1 MSASSWQN
9 WARTIDFTPT
19 RLVTPKT
26 VDELREALQSAV
38 DAKLPVRVAGSG
50 HSWSLGVVPGRAPYR
65 ADGPAEGVL
74 IDLVELEPR
83 HTLRDRYLRANYFSD
98 SSGTWYLSA
107 PPGTPQGWAANNAA
121 NRRDPLHVDENEHPN
136 LALASMGP
144 APDINLGGFI
154 ANGCHGTGWQQPTV
168 VDLLAGVEL
177 LVVDAAGK
185 VEFVCY
191 AANQAVAAAMTSS
204 GAFRSAS
211 VTVDAEAMAAIR
223 VSLGA
228 MGVIT
233 KFVLQL
239 EPLFRAKHLDEYVD
253 LASVFPSDGDTSNL
267 ATLVTSSDY
276 TEIFWFPFTSQL
288 WVKRY
293 SLTAAPVQHREQVIG
308 FELITSV
315 LAKLTGGLLGGLF
328 GHWPAAAP
336 PMMNLFWVVFKALMG
351 ERRLTSFEFDG
362 DWTQSD
368 PIVEAPDAYLYQ
380 KLYFTNIVDLSYT
393 VPIVQ
398 TSSGHDFSKVMQAWN
413 DAVAQIDAMRSAG
426 QYPVNLNVHIRF
438 IENSKSLLSPANQ
451 AEPTTHTCYIE
462 FLSFSEVLSSYA
474 EYAAVVGPK
483 WASLG
488 GLPHWAKILQLVPG
502 VFADSH
508 AKLAAS
514 GNLQRFE
521 AVRERLD
528 PNGVFRNAFVDQLL
542 TGRDGVTTLPKV
554 ELGAAPDPVSLP
566 AVPRPKGGLPQSNE
580 VRRSARGAHLV
591 MDHATSLAVLSDEAH
606 HGYLLRFVEDP
617 AADELRFELLWPL
630 PPRLLAKRELSHRL
644 REFFG

>member
-1 MSASSWQN
+1 MSTSSWQN
-9 WARTIDFTPT
+9 WARTIEFTPT

-26 VDELREALQSAV
+26 VDELREALQAAV
-38 DAKLPVRVAGSG
+38 DAALPVRVAGSG
-50 HSWSLGVVPGRAPYR
+50 HSWSLGVVPGRTPYR

-83 HTLRDRYLRANYFSD
+83 HTLRDRYLKAIYFAD
-98 SSGTWYLSA
+98 QSGTWYLSA
-107 PPGTPQGWAANNAA
+107 PPGTPQGWAADNAA
-121 NRRDPLHVDENEHPN
+121 NRHDPLHVYDNEHPN

-144 APDINLGGFI
+144 APDINLGGFL

-168 VDLLAGVEL
+168 ADLLAGVEL
-177 LVVDAAGK
+177 LVVDKAGK
-185 VEFVCY
+185 VDFVGY
-191 AANQAVAAAMTSS
+191 AASDAVAAAMQKS
-204 GAFRSAS
+204 GAFRSAN
-211 VTVDAEAMAAIR
+211 VIVDPEAMAAIR

-228 MGVIT
+228 LGVIT

-253 LASVFPSDGDTSNL
+253 LDALFPSNGDPGNL

-276 TEIFWFPFTSQL
+276 TEIFWFPFTPQL

-293 SLTAAPVQHREQVIG
+293 SLTAAPVQHRAQVIG

-336 PMMNLFWVVFKALMG
+336 PMMNLFWAVFKVLMG
-351 ERRLTSFEFDG
+351 ERKLTSFEFDG

-393 VPIVQ
+393 VPIVA
-398 TSSGHDFSKVMQAWN
+398 TSTGHDFGKVMQAWN
-413 DAVAQIDAMRSAG
+413 DAVAQIETMRAAG

-438 IENSKSLLSPANQ
+438 IKNSSSLLSPANQ
-451 AEPTTHTCYIE
+451 AEATTHTCYIE

-474 EYAAVVGPK
+474 DYAAAVGPK

-508 AKLAAS
+508 AKLAAT
-514 GNLQRFE
+514 GHLQRFD

-528 PNGVFRNAFVDQLL
+528 PQGVFRNAFVDQLL
-542 TGRDGVTTLPKV
+542 TGRDVPTSSPKV
-554 ELGAAPDPVSLP
+554 ELAAVPDPVPLP
-566 AVPRPKGGLPQSNE
+566 AVPRPKAGLLQSNE

-591 MDHATSLAVLSDEAH
+591 MDHETGLAVLADEGH
-606 HGYLLRFVEDP
+606 HGYLLRFVDDP
-617 AADELRFELLWPL
+617 AAGELRFELLWPL
-630 PPRLLAKRELSHRL
+630 PSRLLAAREIS
-644 REFFG
+644 